1 MRARIL
7 IGVLLLLSVAVP
19 RTAAAQGTRFA
30 VIVQGASGDPDYAT
44 QHRAWVDALSKV
56 LRERFGFDADH
67 VYVLAEE
74 PRAGETRGTAE
85 NVRALLGRLAK
96 EAMAQDFVFVMLIGH
111 GSVDG
116 TSAKFNL
123 VGPDLTM
130 EEWKALLEPVAARMA
145 IVNSTSSSFPF
156 LAGLS
161 GKNRVVITA
170 TNSAAQKYHTMFS
183 DAFIRSLTAP
193 EADADKNGRISLLEA
208 FNNAARLVAQY
219 YEQSDHLSTETALID
234 DNGDGKG
241 RAANAAGDDGTVA
254 GLTYLD
260 VAAAPR
266 SADPEVQALLL
277 KQQALVEQIDDLRRR
292 RASLV
297 PEEFDREFERL
308 IVDLALVAR
317 EVRSRTVKKQ

>member
-1 MRARIL
+1 MRRRIL
-7 IGVLLLLSVAVP
+7 VAALLLLSVATP
-19 RTAAAQGTRFA
+19 RVATAQGTRFA

-44 QHRAWVDALSKV
+44 QHRSWVDGLAKIL
-56 LRERFGFDADH
+56 LDRFGFDADRI
-67 VYVLAEE
+67 YVLAEE
-74 PRAGETRGTAE
+74 PKAGETRGTAE
-85 NVRALLGRLAK
+85 NVRAVLGRLAK
-96 EAMAQDFVFVMLIGH
+96 EATAQDFVFVMLIGH
-111 GSVDG
+111 GSTDG
-116 TSAKFNL
+116 ASAKFNL

-130 EEWKALLEPVAARMA
+130 EEWKVLLDPVAARMA

-170 TNSAAQKYHTMFS
+170 TNSAAQRYHTMFS

-208 FNNAARLVAQY
+208 FDNAARLVALY

-241 RAANAAGDDGTVA
+241 RAANATGDDGSVA

-260 VAAAPR
+260 VVAAPR
-266 SADPEVQALLL
+266 SSDPEVQALLL
-277 KQQALVEQIDDLRRR
+277 KQQGLVEQIDDLRRR
-292 RASLV
+292 RSSLS

-308 IVDLALVAR
+308 IVDLALVSRDVRAR
-317 EVRSRTVKKQ
+317 TIKK